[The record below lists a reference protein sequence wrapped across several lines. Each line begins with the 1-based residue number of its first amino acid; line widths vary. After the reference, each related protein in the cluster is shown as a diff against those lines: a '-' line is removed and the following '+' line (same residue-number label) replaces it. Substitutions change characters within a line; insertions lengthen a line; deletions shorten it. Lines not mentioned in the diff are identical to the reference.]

1 MVAYYH
7 QYLPSCYFM
16 LLLLCACSVTK
27 LCLTL
32 CDPMDC
38 SPLGSSVH
46 WITQARILEWVV
58 ISFSRGSSP
67 PRGRIHVFSL
77 LRRFFTTESPG
88 RPIVAVTLPYTTFP
102 IPLILLKASLYHIG
116 TALEKEL
123 RALQPLLSHWLQWC
137 ISSFIQID
145 SLIQQIFLQCLL
157 CLKLFSK
164 SYNQGFPGGSVMR
177 TQCFHCHGPGFD
189 PWPRN

>member
-1 MVAYYH
+1 MASLTRWTWVSVNSGSWWWTGRPGVLQFMGSQRVGHDWVTDLILLSSISA
-7 QYLPSCYFM
+7 QLLIYFM
-16 LLLLCACSVTK
+16 SLLLLCACSVTK

-46 WITQARILEWVV
+46 WISQARILEWVV

-116 TALEKEL
+116 TALEEEL

-137 ISSFIQID
+137 ISSFFQI
-145 SLIQQIFLQCLL
+145 
-157 CLKLFSK
+157 
-164 SYNQGFPGGSVMR
+164 
-177 TQCFHCHGPGFD
+177 H
-189 PWPRN
+189 